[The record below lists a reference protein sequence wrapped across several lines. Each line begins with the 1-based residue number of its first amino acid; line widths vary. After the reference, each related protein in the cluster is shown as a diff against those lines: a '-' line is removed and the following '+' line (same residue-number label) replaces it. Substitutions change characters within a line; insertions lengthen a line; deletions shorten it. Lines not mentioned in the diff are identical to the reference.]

1 MTFGKAAGFIAL
13 TAIGGA
19 AALWLY
25 NTLTSGTD
33 SPATARAVTDSAKD
47 GGLKTTPIQL
57 SKVAAVAIGDPLQWI
72 GSVTNRAAQLINS
85 NLSNGSAATD
95 WRIPYG
101 NPESANAASTATK
114 ATNVSNYRPSAW
126 ASVQFR
132 SGV

>member
-1 MTFGKAAGFIAL
+1 MISL
-13 TAIGGA
+13 IVVTAVGGA

-25 NTLTSGTD
+25 NKLSSGD
-33 SPATARAVTDSAKD
+33 NSPATARAVTDSTK
-47 GGLKTTPIQL
+47 GGFTTTPIQL

-72 GSVTNRAAQLINS
+72 GSVTNRAAQIIPS

-95 WRIPYG
+95 WRLPFG
-101 NPESANAASTATK
+101 NPESAKAASTAPK
-114 ATNVSNYRPSAW
+114 ATNVSNYRPSSW